1 MTELG
6 IAPDARSIAS
16 HYGDLIDGFVL
27 DAQDAQAIDNMLR
40 PATVTN
46 TVMQAL
52 EDKVT
57 LARHCLAFCD
67 RLAQERTSNAEREE
81 AGARS

>member
-1 MTELG
+1 MRE
-6 IAPDARSIAS
+6 ASPS

-27 DAQDAQAIDNMLR
+27 DAQDEQAIGTMPC

-46 TVMQAL
+46 TVMQTL
-52 EDKVT
+52 DDKVA

-67 RLAQERTSNAEREE
+67 RSCAGASIDRRRSNA
-81 AGARS
+81 AGARR